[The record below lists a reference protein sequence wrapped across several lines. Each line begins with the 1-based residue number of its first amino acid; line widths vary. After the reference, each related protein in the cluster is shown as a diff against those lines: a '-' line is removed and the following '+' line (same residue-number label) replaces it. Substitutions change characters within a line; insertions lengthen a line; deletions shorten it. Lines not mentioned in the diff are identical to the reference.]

1 MSQTR
6 RRAAQQRPGRE
17 SAHSLGSIL
26 SRVYA
31 VAASPPRPLP
41 PPLQPPQQARLS
53 PRIAAASQRPKGRP
67 TLRRS
72 TAGAA
77 SAGAAVVAAAAAAAA
92 AACSPTAAGRG
103 DRTHRSGHWAMVNR
117 FRYVVLFFQNRARI
131 VVRGLNMFARRHT
144 PGATLLVGAVRSEA
158 SRACG
163 QGGGSTTTALR
174 RAWRESSSRTHMS
187 SHHPPALSTPSC
199 STAPSHLVQ
208 VSRGRAAASP
218 PMRMATESPP
228 PPPVQT
234 SPPVGRGLAASRPTG
249 TALGAALAPLR
260 VGCAVAPATLPG
272 VEARGVMLR
281 RDASRR
287 QQSGRC
293 VQLNQEHGED
303 TARFE
308 EHSGRVE

>member
-92 AACSPTAAGRG
+92 AAACSPTAAGRG

-117 FRYVVLFFQNRARI
+117 FRDVVLFFQNRARI
-131 VVRGLNMFARRHT
+131 VVRGLNMFARPSTHTWRHV
-144 PGATLLVGAVRSEA
+144 ARWRSALGGVEGMW
-158 SRACG
+158 SRRRVYDY
-163 QGGGSTTTALR
+163 GST
-174 RAWRESSSRTHMS
+174 
-187 SHHPPALSTPSC
+187 
-199 STAPSHLVQ
+199 Q
-208 VSRGRAAASP
+208 G
-218 PMRMATESPP
+218 
-228 PPPVQT
+228 
-234 SPPVGRGLAASRPTG
+234 
-249 TALGAALAPLR
+249 
-260 VGCAVAPATLPG
+260 VA
-272 VEARGVMLR
+272 RK
-281 RDASRR
+281 
-287 QQSGRC
+287 
-293 VQLNQEHGED
+293 
-303 TARFE
+303 
-308 EHSGRVE
+308 

>member
-117 FRYVVLFFQNRARI
+117 FRDVVLFFQNRARI

-144 PGATLLVGAVRSEA
+144 PGATLRCSLAQCARRRRGHVVKAEG
-158 SRACG
+158 
-163 QGGGSTTTALR
+163 LR
-174 RAWRESSSRTHMS
+174 LRLYA
-187 SHHPPALSTPSC
+187 
-199 STAPSHLVQ
+199 
-208 VSRGRAAASP
+208 
-218 PMRMATESPP
+218 
-228 PPPVQT
+228 
-234 SPPVGRGLAASRPTG
+234 GRGEKV
-249 TALGAALAPLR
+249 ALA
-260 VGCAVAPATLPG
+260 
-272 VEARGVMLR
+272 
-281 RDASRR
+281 
-287 QQSGRC
+287 
-293 VQLNQEHGED
+293 HI
-303 TARFE
+303 
-308 EHSGRVE
+308 

>member
-72 TAGAA
+72 TAGTA

-117 FRYVVLFFQNRARI
+117 FRDVVLFFQNRARI

-218 PMRMATESPP
+218 PMRPATESPP

-234 SPPVGRGLAASRPTG
+234 SPPLHNPLPTRWAWLGSQSAHRDGARCGPCSPASW
-249 TALGAALAPLR
+249 
-260 VGCAVAPATLPG
+260 
-272 VEARGVMLR
+272 LR
-281 RDASRR
+281 RRSSHVA
-287 QQSGRC
+287 RC
-293 VQLNQEHGED
+293 
-303 TARFE
+303 
-308 EHSGRVE
+308 

>member
-117 FRYVVLFFQNRARI
+117 FRDVVLFFQNRARI
-131 VVRGLNMFARRHT
+131 VVRGLNMFARPSTHTWRHV
-144 PGATLLVGAVRSEA
+144 ARWRSALGGVEGMW
-158 SRACG
+158 SRRRVYDY
-163 QGGGSTTTALR
+163 GST
-174 RAWRESSSRTHMS
+174 
-187 SHHPPALSTPSC
+187 
-199 STAPSHLVQ
+199 Q
-208 VSRGRAAASP
+208 G
-218 PMRMATESPP
+218 
-228 PPPVQT
+228 
-234 SPPVGRGLAASRPTG
+234 
-249 TALGAALAPLR
+249 
-260 VGCAVAPATLPG
+260 VA
-272 VEARGVMLR
+272 RK
-281 RDASRR
+281 
-287 QQSGRC
+287 
-293 VQLNQEHGED
+293 
-303 TARFE
+303 
-308 EHSGRVE
+308 

>member
-92 AACSPTAAGRG
+92 AAACSPTAAGRG

-163 QGGGSTTTALR
+163 RGGGSTTTALR
-174 RAWRESSSRTHMS
+174 RAWRESSSRTHKS
-187 SHHPPALSTPSC
+187 
-199 STAPSHLVQ
+199 V
-208 VSRGRAAASP
+208 
-218 PMRMATESPP
+218 
-228 PPPVQT
+228 
-234 SPPVGRGLAASRPTG
+234 
-249 TALGAALAPLR
+249 
-260 VGCAVAPATLPG
+260 
-272 VEARGVMLR
+272 
-281 RDASRR
+281 
-287 QQSGRC
+287 
-293 VQLNQEHGED
+293 
-303 TARFE
+303 
-308 EHSGRVE
+308 